1 MSDVHLKYINSVHIK
16 VCADPSTIMELS
28 DQLTFYADNYKWFLS
43 TKQGCGMERFVF

>member
-28 DQLTFYADNYKWFLS
+28 DQFTFYADNYKFHPKYLS
-43 TKQGCGMERFVF
+43 LIHI